1 MKRLLILTA
10 AAILT
15 AGAAGCG
22 GHLFNRGSACTTYP
36 AAAPACVEPCMGA
49 PAVTDGVLPG
59 PAGPAYV
66 TP

>member
-22 GHLFNRGSACTTYP
+22 HLFNRGSACNAYP
-36 AAAPACVEPCMGA
+36 AAAPACVDPCMGA
-49 PAVTDGVLPG
+49 PAVEGVMPG
-59 PAGPAYV
+59 PAGATYV

>member
-22 GHLFNRGSACTTYP
+22 HLFNRGSACNTY
-36 AAAPACVEPCMGA
+36 AAPAPACVDPCMGA
-49 PAVTDGVLPG
+49 PAATMTEGALPA
-59 PAGPAYV
+59 PYV
-66 TP
+66 AP

>member
-1 MKRLLILTA
+1 MKRLMILTA

-22 GHLFNRGSACTTYP
+22 HLFNRGSACSAYP
-36 AAAPACVEPCMGA
+36 PAAPACVDPCMGA
-49 PAVTDGVLPG
+49 PAAITEGALPG
-59 PAGPAYV
+59 PAGAAYV